1 MLRNVYEQEE
11 EIDDDFEFNCSFCE
25 KIKIWFLEWKASEI
39 NSITLSIRDPILR
52 SKFAKVELLAVKRR
66 WEIATIVFTVLA
78 IITLLLNWG
87 AKDQGKAIELIFN
100 IGDVWVLMILFSI
113 FGRIWPPVHNYSVF
127 VLIIVR
133 AAWIII

>member
-1 MLRNVYEQEE
+1 M
-11 EIDDDFEFNCSFCE
+11 
-25 KIKIWFLEWKASEI
+25 
-39 NSITLSIRDPILR
+39 
-52 SKFAKVELLAVKRR
+52 KRR

-100 IGDVWVLMILFSI
+100 IGDVWIMMILFSI
-113 FGRIWPPVHNYSVF
+113 FGRIWPPVHNYSLF
-127 VLIIVR
+127 VLLIVR

>member
-87 AKDQGKAIELIFN
+87 AKD
-100 IGDVWVLMILFSI
+100 
-113 FGRIWPPVHNYSVF
+113 
-127 VLIIVR
+127 
-133 AAWIII
+133 